1 MNWPFILF
9 FKACPYL
16 ILLKTVLLYCK
27 NKNQEREREKKGKVN
42 SYDCDPIPGSNK
54 WQKKRLSVWL
64 ISGKS
69 VLHIFRCIFR
79 RIFRRILWYKLVL

>member
-1 MNWPFILF
+1 MAGRAASCTLVVVVFHFSNKRQNGNIMLVNRNYMNWPFILF

-54 WQKKRLSVWL
+54 
-64 ISGKS
+64 
-69 VLHIFRCIFR
+69 
-79 RIFRRILWYKLVL
+79 